1 MLGSAV
7 RASTNHRQH
16 YFLENPSLLSSLR
29 HISSSKSN
37 GNANQ
42 HSFTVSYLVNKC
54 GFSLKSALEASK
66 RVHYETPH
74 KPDSLL
80 SFFKDHG
87 FSENQTL
94 KLTRKCPE
102 LLLYNP
108 DKTLLPKLEFLYS
121 KGVST
126 ADVAKIISFYPW
138 ILRCSLENQLVPTFD
153 FLKNW
158 FPNDTIVQVFKST
171 PLVLQLNPVTVKYI
185 SQILRDNGVPDK
197 NIVMLVRSHPKTL
210 LLSPKKFNMVLC
222 KVRKM
227 GLDPCKT
234 QFVVAILA
242 LTSMSRSTWEKKLDV
257 YRRWGLSHEEILAA
271 FAKSPWFMTLSEEKV
286 VAVMDLFV
294 NKLGWESSFI
304 AKNPTLVSYSLE
316 KRLTPRASVLQFL
329 VSQGLI
335 EKSFRS
341 TTFFIASENKFLQ
354 QFINQ
359 RAESTQI
366 LKLYQEKL
374 NLSR

>member
-1 MLGSAV
+1 MLGSSV
-7 RASTNHRQH
+7 RASTNHRRH
-16 YFLENPSLLSSLR
+16 CFLENPSSLSSLR

-66 RVHYETPH
+66 RVNYETLH

-126 ADVAKIISFYPW
+126 TDVAKIISFYPW
-138 ILRCSLENQLVPTFD
+138 ILRCSLENQLVPAFD
-153 FLKNW
+153 YLKNW
-158 FPNDTIVQVFKST
+158 FPNDTIVQ
-171 PLVLQLNPVTVKYI
+171 
-185 SQILRDNGVPDK
+185 ILRDNGVPEK
-197 NIVMLVRSHPKTL
+197 NIVMLARSHPKTL
-210 LLSPKKFNMVLC
+210 LLSPKKFNKVFC
-222 KVRKM
+222 KVRTM

-234 QFVVAILA
+234 QFVIAILA

-257 YRRWGLSHEEILAA
+257 YRRWGLSREEILAA

-366 LKLYQEKL
+366 LKLYQEEIESFKIKDH
-374 NLSR
+374 RWKGTVFF

>member
-1 MLGSAV
+1 MLGYSV
-7 RASTNHRQH
+7 RASTIHKQV
-16 YFLENPSLLSSLR
+16 YFLENPSLLPSFKP
-29 HISSSKSN
+29 ISSSN

-42 HSFTVSYLVNKC
+42 HPFTVSYLFKTC
-54 GFSLKSALEASK
+54 GLFLKSALEASK
-66 RVHYETPH
+66 RVHLETLH
-74 KPDSLL
+74 EPDSVL

-94 KLTRKCPE
+94 KLSKKCPE

-108 DKTLLPKLEFLYS
+108 GKTLLPKLEFLYS

-126 ADVAKIISFYPW
+126 PDVAKIISFYPW

-158 FPNDTIVQVFKST
+158 FPNDTIFRLFKST

-185 SQILRDNGVPDK
+185 LKILGDNGVPDK
-197 NIVMLVRSHPKTL
+197 NIVMLARSHPKTM
-210 LLSPKKFNMVLC
+210 LLSPKKFNKVLGE
-222 KVRKM
+222 VRKM

-242 LTSMSRSTWEKKLDV
+242 LTSMSRFTWEKKLDV
-257 YRRWGLSHEEILAA
+257 YRRWGLSQKEILAA
-271 FAKSPWFMTLSEEKV
+271 FGKSPWFMTLSEEKV
-286 VAVMDLFV
+286 MAVMDLFV

-316 KRLTPRASVLQFL
+316 KRLTPRAMVLQFL
-329 VSQGLI
+329 VARGLI

-366 LKLYQEKL
+366 LKLYWEKL

>member
-1 MLGSAV
+1 M
-7 RASTNHRQH
+7 
-16 YFLENPSLLSSLR
+16 
-29 HISSSKSN
+29 
-37 GNANQ
+37 
-42 HSFTVSYLVNKC
+42 
-54 GFSLKSALEASK
+54 
-66 RVHYETPH
+66 
-74 KPDSLL
+74 
-80 SFFKDHG
+80 
-87 FSENQTL
+87 
-94 KLTRKCPE
+94 
-102 LLLYNP
+102 
-108 DKTLLPKLEFLYS
+108 
-121 KGVST
+121 
-126 ADVAKIISFYPW
+126 
-138 ILRCSLENQLVPTFD
+138 
-153 FLKNW
+153 
-158 FPNDTIVQVFKST
+158 
-171 PLVLQLNPVTVKYI
+171 
-185 SQILRDNGVPDK
+185 PDK

-242 LTSMSRSTWEKKLDV
+242 LTSMSRSTWEKKIDV

-316 KRLTPRASVLQFL
+316 KRLTPRALVLQFL